1 MQSRTGLPMDIAMM
15 SMPSYHIYSYIYI
28 TINYIKTEGYF
39 PSLAQDSA
47 GLKHYHCTYHSGKEK
62 ILLRYVLL
70 LFIALAASGARA
82 ATWPDRPVTL
92 LVPSSAGSSLD
103 VVGRLL
109 AEQLKPIWNQT
120 VIVENKPG
128 AGGRIGMETVKR
140 ARPDGYTMILG
151 FNGPVAFAPFLYKK
165 ISYDVQKDFAPV
177 VLTTTQPN
185 VLAVSGDLPVN
196 NIREFI
202 DWARKAGTSLNY
214 ASIGNGSSSHLTMEL
229 FKSMTGIKA
238 QHIPFNGSPAAALSV
253 ANGETKMLFAVA
265 SGMTALVQSGKLKQL
280 AVTSKQRLAQFPDLP
295 TLEQAGLTGFEAMA
309 WNGLLAPAGTPPDI
323 IEKVNRDVNAVLA
336 KPAILKQLEAL
347 GNLPGGG
354 STAAFAR
361 LIQDDQKKW
370 GNIIGKLQIQID

>member
-1 MQSRTGLPMDIAMM
+1 M
-15 SMPSYHIYSYIYI
+15 
-28 TINYIKTEGYF
+28 
-39 PSLAQDSA
+39 
-47 GLKHYHCTYHSGKEK
+47 
-62 ILLRYVLL
+62 LRYVLL
-70 LFIALAASGARA
+70 LFIALAATSGARA
-82 ATWPDRPVTL
+82 AQWPDRPVTL
-92 LVPSSAGSSLD
+92 VVPSSAGSSLD

-109 AEQLKPIWNQT
+109 AEQLKPVWNQT
-120 VIVENKPG
+120 VVVENKPG

-140 ARPDGYTMILG
+140 AKPDGYTLILG

-165 ISYDVQKDFAPV
+165 ISYNVQKDFAPV

-196 NIREFI
+196 NIQQFI
-202 DWARKAGTSLNY
+202 DWARKRGGNLNY

-229 FKSMTGIKA
+229 FKNMTGIKA

-309 WNGLLAPAGTPPDI
+309 WNGLLAPAGTAPDI
-323 IEKVNRDVNAVLA
+323 IQKINRDVNAILA
-336 KPAILKQLEAL
+336 KPAVLKQLEAL

-354 STAAFAR
+354 SAAAFEK
-361 LIQDDQKKW
+361 LVHDDQKKW
-370 GNIIGKLQIQID
+370 GDIIGKLQIQID